1 MNRARRRLTAVLAG
15 IVCAATSVLAVP
27 DAGAAT
33 VACGG
38 TDWSA
43 DYFSN
48 MTLSG
53 APTLS
58 RCDAAVDFNWHGA
71 SPGAGVPANQF
82 STRWTRSSVLAAA
95 TYTFTATGD
104 DGIRVLL
111 DGTLILDG
119 WRDQGATTYTV
130 KKAVAAGTHTVVV
143 EYYQNAYDAVA
154 QFSYAPAGT
163 PTPANLISNP
173 NLVTGAPLPTCF
185 SDGGWGQRTVTQG
198 LSSDVPAGVT
208 GRSWRIDTSN
218 YVSGDSKLMPSDA
231 AGCVSDV
238 DPTTSYTIG
247 LSYKSTTAQL
257 SIPLFT
263 YTAGSGWSYWT
274 TLMSLPASA
283 NWNSV
288 SYPLPTLPTGTTRVS
303 FGVAAEGNG
312 TLWTTAYS
320 LTSLATS
327 GRWTTSSVKSPVRAM
342 HSTLLRDGRVLMI
355 AGSGN
360 DANSFAAGTFS
371 TSVWDPG
378 TNTFT
383 SVATPSDMFCSGHV
397 TLPDGRILIQGGT
410 AAYATATQNYQG
422 LKTSYIFDPAT
433 NAFSRVNDTQQ
444 GHWYPTLTKIEN
456 GNIWM
461 AGGYSETG
469 YSAVST
475 EMFDSTQS
483 RWLGAT
489 EVPQTYEDWGTYPH
503 MFLLADDRLF
513 YDGGHTFGN
522 ARPGT
527 GATIY
532 DWRTKTVA
540 DVPGLRDAQLRDQA
554 GSVLLPPAQNQTFL
568 IAGGGSVTNNLT
580 PTNKVDII
588 NMNNPSPSYVPGP
601 DLPGGARLYLNLT
614 NLFDRTVLASNGGTM
629 TRGGDVSAA
638 SIYNP
643 VVNSWMTIPA
653 DPVGRDYH
661 SSALLLPDG
670 RVVVMGSNPADG
682 SWVTTI
688 STYEPP
694 YLFKGTRPTVTSA
707 PASTTYGASFS
718 LGVTGTVVSASL
730 TSPGSATHQTDTN
743 SRLIDLPLTG
753 AGTTLTATV
762 PTNPALIPPGPYML
776 TVLDDKGAVSVAK
789 WVSVR

>member
-1 MNRARRRLTAVLAG
+1 MNKMRRRWTAVFAG
-15 IVCAATSVLAVP
+15 ALCVVTSVLAVP
-27 DAGAAT
+27 EAQAVT
-33 VACGG
+33 CNG

-43 DYFSN
+43 DYFGN
-48 MTLSG
+48 MTLAG
-53 APTLS
+53 TPVVS
-58 RCDAAVDFNWHGA
+58 RCDPAINFNWQGA
-71 SPGAGVPANQF
+71 APATGVPANQF
-82 STRWTRSSVLAAA
+82 SARWTRVSTLAAG
-95 TYTFTATGD
+95 TYNFTATGD
-104 DGIRVLL
+104 DGIRVKL
-111 DGTLILDG
+111 DGTVIVDG

-130 KKAVAAGTHTVVV
+130 SKAVTAGTHTVVV

-154 QFSYAPAGT
+154 QFSYAVTGT
-163 PTPANLISNP
+163 PSPANLISNP
-173 NLVTGAPLPTCF
+173 NLVTGSPVPTCF
-185 SDGGWGQRTVTQG
+185 SDGGWGQRTVTQA
-198 LSSDVPAGVT
+198 LSTDVPTGTT
-208 GRSWRIDTSN
+208 GRSWRIDTTN
-218 YVSGDSKLMPSDA
+218 YVNGDSKLVPSDA
-231 AGCVSDV
+231 AGCVNDV
-238 DPTTSYTIG
+238 DPGASYTIG
-247 LSYKSTTAQL
+247 VSYKSTTANL

-263 YTAGSGWSYWT
+263 YQAGSGWVYWT
-274 TLMSLPASA
+274 TLRSLPAATS
-283 NWNSV
+283 WTSV
-288 SYPLPTLPTGTTRVS
+288 SYPLPPLPAGATRVS

-312 TLWTTAYS
+312 SLWTTAYS
-320 LTSLATS
+320 LSSLGTS
-327 GRWTTSSVKSPVRAM
+327 GRWTTASVKSPVRSM

-360 DANSFAAGTFS
+360 DANSFAAGSFT
-371 TSVWDPG
+371 TSVWNP
-378 TNTFT
+378 TSNTFT
-383 SVATPSDMFCSGHV
+383 AVATPSDMFCSGHV
-397 TLPDGRILIQGGT
+397 TLADGRILIQGGT
-410 AAYATATQNYQG
+410 AAYATATENYKG

-444 GHWYPTLTKIEN
+444 GHWYPTLTKLEN
-456 GNIWM
+456 GNVWM

-469 YSAVST
+469 YSAVQT
-475 EMFDSTQS
+475 EMFDSVQGK
-483 RWLGAT
+483 WLSAA

-503 MFLLADDRLF
+503 MFLLADNRLF

-532 DWRTKTVA
+532 DWRNKTVA

-588 NMNNPSPSYVPGP
+588 NMNSASPSYVPGP

-629 TRGGDVSAA
+629 TRGGDVLAA
-638 SIYNP
+638 SIFNP
-643 VVNSWMTIPA
+643 QSKAWTTIPA

-688 STYEPP
+688 SIYEPP

-707 PASTTYGASFS
+707 PTTSTYGASFA

-753 AGTTLTATV
+753 TGATRTATV
-762 PTNPALIPPGPYML
+762 PANRALVPPGPYML
-776 TVLDDKGAVSVAK
+776 TVLDDKGAVSVAQ
-789 WVSVR
+789 WVTIR